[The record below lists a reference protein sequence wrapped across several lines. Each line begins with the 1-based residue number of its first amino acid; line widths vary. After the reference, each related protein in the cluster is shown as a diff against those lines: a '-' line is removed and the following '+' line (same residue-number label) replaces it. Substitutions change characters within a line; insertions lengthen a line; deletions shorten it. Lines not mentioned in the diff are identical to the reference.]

1 MKLTAGMR
9 SFLLW
14 VFILL
19 FIVATDTLIYLSM
32 LLDFNDAPQLIFV
45 FSLYLL
51 VYLTALILMVAARQ
65 SLYKFLAVK
74 PLPAQKIKLSYELT
88 FEDHEKIKAFLSEIR
103 N

>member
-9 SFLLW
+9 NFLFW
-14 VFILL
+14 IFILL

-51 VYLTALILMVAARQ
+51 AYLAVLTLMVAAWQ
-65 SLYKFLAVK
+65 SLHKLLAVK
-74 PLPAQKIKLSYELT
+74 PLPAQKIKLTYELT
-88 FEDHEKIKAFLSEIR
+88 FEDHERVKAFLSEIR

>member
-9 SFLLW
+9 NLLFW
-14 VFILL
+14 IFILL

-51 VYLTALILMVAARQ
+51 VYLAVLTLMVAAWQ
-65 SLYKFLAVK
+65 SLHKLLAVK
-74 PLPAQKIKLSYELT
+74 PLPSRKIKLTYELT
-88 FEDHEKIKAFLSEIR
+88 FEDHERVKAFLSEIR